1 MKKRLPKKILAA
13 FLAAMMV
20 VTSVPF
26 SAITAFAA
34 NGYVDVA
41 TDAKV
46 QAVETA
52 MKNFQSVL
60 AQDKSYSNVGPAYAA
75 YVACQ
80 QGLDAYIYGGES
92 NALDGLADNLNA
104 KVKGMTEFTGIKANT
119 DKYRTQKIFEYDS
132 EYSSE
137 QFANAYSNV
146 LWAETGVSLSDNDG
160 KTASSDGTVS
170 TTLYYPSV
178 TLMYDDETTPV
189 TSVMAN
195 AAAEKKKDRYVGAI
209 AFKENSNSKGL
220 TINSNWRGG
229 TGNNQYLNFNWGWL
243 SNSNNYNLA
252 YNTTDPGNIYQVGK
266 GSGYVWDQFAKTEF
280 FANQI
285 KFTGGADLE
294 NKYKA
299 TFKPSFTAYFGS
311 SNEFS
316 KICSDIALDIEGSTE
331 ITVVNYKIVKDAIK
345 AAGNKMKSKDLSTY
359 SMGGL
364 YPYFAAM
371 DNATSFD
378 PNTYFTSEDNKKNDT
393 SGYAKDAGAQVKAVN
408 TASIDGT
415 NDKKAN
421 YQTLRDAMGDKT
433 RSTYAEGNANNEHYT
448 TDSWKT
454 FEEAYKASQAFMA
467 EVNDDTFTNADSVY
481 KKNYEAGVYADALN
495 AAFKGL
501 KTSVEKADTSAL
513 VALIQKFESYNSSV
527 FTEETYNAAST
538 AVNKIKTE
546 VWGSVEN
553 YGVPAYAPN
562 DNDEGRA
569 KVATAIEEY
578 NAAFAALRISPDAV
592 VITGSGPY
600 SLNQAIDLEKNI
612 KDPRDYS
619 NYGTFATALNDAK
632 LAKENLATTP
642 MTDYDAQYDAYV
654 AAIDTLVKAYNA
666 LKYSF
671 TKTPDGTV
679 FGNGGTNPI
688 DKMSLID
695 QGGQYIEGSFT
706 NQGYIIRTKHT
717 PLQVKFGD
725 FNITFGV
732 LTKQSDAAQLLKNNA
747 LDSIT
752 INATQPK
759 IADNT
764 SSGSEV
770 HLTSREAKST
780 PYALSDEQKANY
792 AGCLSYTKSE
802 DGKEYTYSVSNLR
815 YTGRNHIND
824 SPHVITLNDGTEVTD
839 YSQAITT
846 NLDTVLGTTD
856 GGSNNPIPG
865 AVFARS
871 SDGKNGGEAYI
882 TGDFNFTAPATEQ
895 QTLSATSYPT
905 TTKYTLGTKFGAV
918 TAWNCRNWNNFCGY
932 NWFTSEMNNQLLNPQ
947 IQIVDISSLVELVDL
962 CNTYLP
968 NSNMYTDESWA
979 AFTKAL
985 ELAQASVD
993 LTQYNASNKLNQ
1005 LMKQLESK
1013 YSALWKAKEGL
1024 EVKTLNL
1031 TFNYKDS
1038 TGSDATLV
1046 LPVKYGEKLS
1056 KDQINKFNE
1065 NVVKSYV
1072 DSKNYTYN
1080 IVGFEPTFDINAAV
1094 TADLT
1099 YTAKYDEG
1107 TPNAAN
1113 WTEFNSAKDA
1123 LIAKLKS
1130 DSKFTVTALE
1140 SVKTAIAGLSYFN
1153 LTSAEQAEI
1162 RANHQDLIDSQ
1173 KDKMLQLAE
1182 SLTAIEINDD
1192 VAKAVNEAQAA
1203 ANKNDYDMYDKLGDN
1218 FQVTKDVTFDVINA
1232 DLTGGTQL
1240 TVKGYLYSTQ
1250 TELDNVIKAALEGL
1264 SLKTY
1269 DIYVNDVKI
1278 GTVPYGT
1285 PLSVTPS
1292 KIISTT
1298 ATTVPGDGAN
1308 YSWTYSFTAPS
1319 RDPNFGTTAQDNE
1332 KYLTAE
1338 KYMITAPSF
1347 GFIVKGETHLTATKV
1362 NGDKTGYTVT
1372 FRSGVNGKIINVIN
1386 TDASGNFKMPTAP
1399 SVPYYTFESYSIDV
1413 APGASATV
1421 TKDTVITVNYKA
1433 VETDNITID
1442 VYYCADDFY
1451 NGENFDTYTQSYNTL
1466 ISLSNKDAYVWTKA
1480 IYDEDKGITTFTV
1493 LYFGTSYSFYA
1504 AESMKDPD
1512 NVAYVGLVA
1521 LSKDDFESLVTGQTS
1536 SESDLETGKH
1546 YPVASDD
1553 DTINLVL
1560 NGDGS
1565 ILLADVNENTGKVSL
1580 GDLVPDVLSLDAPV
1594 FAGDNSK
1601 FSLIGTFVK
1610 PTDYKMVETG
1620 FLVTQ
1625 DTTATQGDLTVENVG
1640 NKGVARLK
1648 ASKYTVG
1655 NQFVI
1660 NIKNSASTKEFK
1672 YVSYLKYEDKN
1683 GNIVTT
1689 YGKVLSA
1696 TTSGHELK

>member
-60 AQDKSYSNVGPAYAA
+60 AQDKSYSNVGPAYKA

-92 NALDGLADNLNA
+92 DALDGLADNLNT

-119 DKYRTQKIFEYDS
+119 GKYRQVKVYADDDTGFDEATYLKDGYQ
-132 EYSSE
+132 
-137 QFANAYSNV
+137 NV
-146 LWAETGVSLSDNDG
+146 LWLETGINTNNNDG
-160 KTASSDGTVS
+160 KQSKEDYSSLTLFYPQATLLYDG
-170 TTLYYPSV
+170 
-178 TLMYDDETTPV
+178 ETTPA
-189 TSVMAN
+189 TSVMAI
-195 AAAEKKKDRYVGAI
+195 ASGEGSWTWGASDRYISAI
-209 AFKENSNSKGL
+209 TLENATDGINVSK
-220 TINSNWRGG
+220 NWRGG
-229 TGNNQYLNFNWGWL
+229 SSNMDFNWSWYWNGNKYDL
-243 SNSNNYNLA
+243 SN
-252 YNTTDPGNIYQVGK
+252 NTTTAGNVYQIRKGGTVAVYKNYQQRFSNFMEYTGDPGN
-266 GSGYVWDQFAKTEF
+266 
-280 FANQI
+280 
-285 KFTGGADLE
+285 
-294 NKYKA
+294 KYLA
-299 TFKPSFTAYFGS
+299 TFVPTFKGHIGS
-311 SNEFS
+311 KNEFATNINDPAS
-316 KICSDIALDIEGSTE
+316 PTVPGSTT

-371 DNATSFD
+371 DDATSFD
-378 PNTYFTSEDNKKNDT
+378 PNTYFTSEDNSKNDT
-393 SGYAKDAGAQVKAVN
+393 SGYVKAASGKVQAIN
-408 TASIDGT
+408 AASIDGT

-433 RSTYAEGNANNEHYT
+433 RSTYAEGNTNNEHYT
-448 TDSWKT
+448 ADSWKT
-454 FEEAYKASQAFMA
+454 FKDAYLASQAFMA
-467 EVNDDTFTNADSVY
+467 KVNDDTFTNADSVY
-481 KKNYEAGVYADALN
+481 KSNDEAKVYADALN

-501 KTSVEKADTSAL
+501 KTSVTKADTSAL
-513 VALIQKFESYNSSV
+513 VALIQQFESYNSNV
-527 FTEETYNAAST
+527 FTEATYNAALT
-538 AVNKIKTE
+538 AVNKIKTD

-562 DNDEGRA
+562 DDEAGRA

-578 NAAFAALRISPDAV
+578 NAAFAALRINPDAV
-592 VITGSGPY
+592 VLTESGSY
-600 SLNQAIDLEKNI
+600 SLNQAIDLKKNI
-612 KDPRDYS
+612 KDPTDYS
-619 NYGTFATALNDAK
+619 NYATFATALNDAK
-632 LAKENLATTP
+632 LAKDNLATTP

-666 LKYSF
+666 LQYSF
-671 TKTPDGTV
+671 TRIPDGTV
-679 FGNGGTNPI
+679 FGNGKTNAI
-688 DKMSLID
+688 ERMSIID
-695 QGGQYIEGSFT
+695 QGGQYVEGSFT
-706 NQGYIIRTKHT
+706 NQGYIFRTKHT

-725 FNITFGV
+725 FNVTFGV
-732 LTKQSDAAQLLKNNA
+732 ITKQSDAFQLLKNNA

-759 IADNT
+759 IAEN
-764 SSGSEV
+764 GSKT
-770 HLTSREAKST
+770 HLTSNSNST
-780 PYALSDEQKANY
+780 PNALSEEQKANY
-792 AGCLSYTKSE
+792 AGCLSYTNKS

-815 YTGRNHIND
+815 YTGKNNYND

-871 SDGKNGGEAYI
+871 NNGTNGGESYI

-895 QTLSATSYPT
+895 QTLTATSYPT

-918 TAWNCRNWNNFCGY
+918 AAWNCRNFNNFCGY
-932 NWFTSEMNNQLLNPQ
+932 NWYTTEMNNQVLNPAV
-947 IQIVDISSLVELVDL
+947 QIVDISSLVELVDL

-985 ELAQASVD
+985 ERAQANID
-993 LTQYNASNKLNQ
+993 YTNINTTNLLNQ
-1005 LMKQLESK
+1005 LMTQLKSK
-1013 YSALWKAKEGL
+1013 YTGLWKAKEGL
-1024 EVKTLNL
+1024 KVKTLNL

-1056 KDQINKFNE
+1056 ADQINDINTKI
-1065 NVVKSYV
+1065 VSYV

-1080 IVGFEPTFDINAAV
+1080 VVGFEPTFKPDATV
-1094 TADLT
+1094 TADVT

-1107 TPNAAN
+1107 TPNAAI

-1123 LIAKLKS
+1123 LIAKLQS
-1130 DSKFTVTALE
+1130 GSKFTATALE
-1140 SVKTAIAGLSYFN
+1140 SVKSAIADLTYFN
-1153 LTSAEQAEI
+1153 LTSVEQAEI
-1162 RANHQDLIDSQ
+1162 RADHQDLIDSQ

-1182 SLTAIEINDD
+1182 SLTPIEINDD

-1218 FQVTKDVTFDVINA
+1218 FKVTKDVTFDVINA

-1250 TELDNVIKAALEGL
+1250 TELDAAIRAALDGL

-1292 KIISTT
+1292 EIISKTD
-1298 ATTVPGDGAN
+1298 TTVKGDGAN
-1308 YSWTYSFTAPS
+1308 YSWTYRFTAPS
-1319 RDPNFGTTAQDNE
+1319 RDPNFGTAAQNNE

-1347 GFIVKGETHLTATKV
+1347 GFIVKGETHLTATQVSNKT
-1362 NGDKTGYTVT
+1362 DKIYTVT
-1372 FRSGVNGKIINVIN
+1372 FKSSVNGKIINVIN
-1386 TDASGNFKMPTAP
+1386 TEEGGKFEMPTAP
-1399 SVPYYTFESYSIDV
+1399 SVPYYTFESYSNGV
-1413 APGASATV
+1413 AAGASATV
-1421 TKDTVITVNYKA
+1421 TKDTVITVNYTA
-1433 VETDNITID
+1433 DTNNLYTFY
-1442 VYYCADDFY
+1442 VYNTPDDFY
-1451 NGENFDTYTQSYNTL
+1451 NSVVSETWDDDDSAGATTNHNSVAYNQLVTVNIPGAYAIAKGVIDDETGDYCYYILAYGDT
-1466 ISLSNKDAYVWTKA
+1466 
-1480 IYDEDKGITTFTV
+1480 
-1493 LYFGTSYSFYA
+1493 YSFYA
-1504 AESMKDPD
+1504 HESIGDSNYTSGIVGITEEQYKNYQVPD
-1512 NVAYVGLVA
+1512 NEYMMYVYGTDGVRIVAEQDTL
-1521 LSKDDFESLVTGQTS
+1521 TGEYITK
-1536 SESDLETGKH
+1536 DLEFEVYNRET
-1546 YPVASDD
+1546 
-1553 DTINLVL
+1553 
-1560 NGDGS
+1560 
-1565 ILLADVNENTGKVSL
+1565 
-1580 GDLVPDVLSLDAPV
+1580 PV
-1594 FAGDNSK
+1594 FTDDNSK
-1601 FSLIGTFVK
+1601 FSLIGTFIC
-1610 PTDYKMVETG
+1610 PTGYKMVETG
-1620 FLVTQ
+1620 FLMTKG
-1625 DTTATQGDLTVENVG
+1625 TSSLTIENASDSS
-1640 NKGVARLK
+1640 KGVSRFK

-1660 NIKNSASTKEFK
+1660 NIKTPPTEQNFK
-1672 YVSYLKYEDKN
+1672 YVAYAKYKDKN
-1683 GNIVTT
+1683 GNIVTK
-1689 YGKVLSA
+1689 YGKTISA
-1696 TTSGHELK
+1696 TTANS

>member
-41 TDAKV
+41 TDEKV

-60 AQDKSYSNVGPAYAA
+60 AEDKSYSNVGPAYKA

-92 NALDGLADNLNA
+92 NALDGLADNLNT
-104 KVKGMTEFTGIKANT
+104 KVAGMTEFTGIKANT
-119 DKYRTQKIFEYDS
+119 GKYRQVKVYADDDTGFDEATYLKDGYQ
-132 EYSSE
+132 
-137 QFANAYSNV
+137 NV
-146 LWAETGVSLSDNDG
+146 LWLETGINTDNNDG
-160 KTASSDGTVS
+160 KQSKEDYSSL
-170 TTLYYPSV
+170 TLYYPQA
-178 TLMYDDETTPV
+178 TLLYDGETTPA
-189 TSVMAN
+189 TSVMAI
-195 AAAEKKKDRYVGAI
+195 ASGEGSWTWGASDRYISAI
-209 AFKENSNSKGL
+209 TLENATDG
-220 TINSNWRGG
+220 INVSRNWRGG
-229 TGNNQYLNFNWGWL
+229 SSNMDFNWSWYWNGNKYDL
-243 SNSNNYNLA
+243 SN
-252 YNTTDPGNIYQVGK
+252 NTTTAGNVYQIRKGGTVAVYKNYQQRFSNFMEYTGDPGN
-266 GSGYVWDQFAKTEF
+266 
-280 FANQI
+280 
-285 KFTGGADLE
+285 
-294 NKYKA
+294 KYLA
-299 TFKPSFTAYFGS
+299 TFVPTFKGHIGS
-311 SNEFS
+311 KNEFATNINDPAS
-316 KICSDIALDIEGSTE
+316 PTVPGSTT

-371 DNATSFD
+371 DDATSFD
-378 PNTYFTSEDNKKNDT
+378 PNTYFTSEDNSKNDT
-393 SGYAKDAGAQVKAVN
+393 SGYVKAASGKVQAIN
-408 TASIDGT
+408 NASIDGT

-448 TDSWKT
+448 DDSWKK
-454 FEEAYKASQAFMA
+454 FEDAYKASQAFMA
-467 EVNDDTFTNADSVY
+467 KVNDDTFTNADSVY
-481 KKNYEAGVYADALN
+481 KSNDEAKVYADALN

-501 KTSVEKADTSAL
+501 KTSVTKADTSAL
-513 VALIQKFESYNSSV
+513 VALIQQFESYNSNV
-527 FTEETYNAAST
+527 FTEATYNAALT
-538 AVNKIKTE
+538 AVNKIKTD

-562 DNDEGRA
+562 DDEAGRA

-578 NAAFAALRISPDAV
+578 NAAFAALRINPDAV
-592 VITGSGPY
+592 VLTESGSY

-612 KDPRDYS
+612 KDPTDYS
-619 NYGTFATALNDAK
+619 NYATFATALNDAK
-632 LAKENLATTP
+632 LAKDNLATTP

-666 LKYSF
+666 LQYSF
-671 TKTPDGTV
+671 TRIPDGTV
-679 FGNGGTNPI
+679 FGNGKTNAI
-688 DKMSLID
+688 ERMSIID
-695 QGGQYIEGSFT
+695 QGGQYVEGSFT
-706 NQGYIIRTKHT
+706 NQGYIFRTKHT

-725 FNITFGV
+725 FNVTFGV
-732 LTKQSDAAQLLKNNA
+732 ITKQSDAFQLLKNNA

-759 IADNT
+759 IAEN
-764 SSGSEV
+764 GSKT
-770 HLTSREAKST
+770 HLTSNSNST
-780 PYALSDEQKANY
+780 PNALSEEQKANY
-792 AGCLSYTKSE
+792 AGCLSYTNKS

-815 YTGRNHIND
+815 YTGKNNYND

-839 YSQAITT
+839 YSQAIAT

-871 SDGKNGGEAYI
+871 NNGTNGGESYI

-895 QTLSATSYPT
+895 QTLTATSYPT

-918 TAWNCRNWNNFCGY
+918 AAWNCRNFNNFCGY
-932 NWFTSEMNNQLLNPQ
+932 NWYTTEMNNQVLNPAV
-947 IQIVDISSLVELVDL
+947 QIVDISSLVELVES

-985 ELAQASVD
+985 ERAQANID
-993 LTQYNASNKLNQ
+993 YTNINTTNLLNQ
-1005 LMKQLESK
+1005 LMTQLKSK
-1013 YSALWKAKEGL
+1013 YTGLWKAKEGL
-1024 EVKTLNL
+1024 VVKSLNL

-1038 TGSDATLV
+1038 TSSDATLV

-1056 KDQINKFNE
+1056 AAQINDINTKI
-1065 NVVKSYV
+1065 VSYV

-1080 IVGFEPTFDINAAV
+1080 VVGFEPTFNPDATV
-1094 TADLT
+1094 TADVT

-1107 TPNAAN
+1107 TPNAAI

-1123 LIAKLKS
+1123 LIAKLQS
-1130 DSKFTVTALE
+1130 GSKFTATALE
-1140 SVKTAIAGLSYFN
+1140 SVKSAIADLTYFN
-1153 LTSAEQAEI
+1153 LTSVEQAEI
-1162 RANHQDLIDSQ
+1162 RADHQDLIDSQ

-1182 SLTAIEINDD
+1182 SLTPIEINDD

-1218 FQVTKDVTFDVINA
+1218 FKVTKDVTFDVINA

-1250 TELDNVIKAALEGL
+1250 TELDAAIRAALEGL

-1269 DIYVNDVKI
+1269 DIYVNNVKI

-1298 ATTVPGDGAN
+1298 DTTVKGDGAN

-1319 RDPNFGTTAQDNE
+1319 RDPNFGTTAQDNS

-1347 GFIVKGETHLTATKV
+1347 GFIVKGETHLTATQVSNKA
-1362 NGDKTGYTVT
+1362 DKIYTVT
-1372 FRSGVNGKIINVIN
+1372 FKSSVNGKIINVIN

-1399 SVPYYTFESYSIDV
+1399 SVPYYTFESYSNGK
-1413 APGASATV
+1413 AAGTSETV
-1421 TKDTVITVNYKA
+1421 TKDTVITVNYTA
-1433 VETDNITID
+1433 DTNNLYTFY
-1442 VYYCADDFY
+1442 VYNTPDDFY
-1451 NGENFDTYTQSYNTL
+1451 NSVVSETWDDDDSAGATTNHNSVAYNQLVTVN
-1466 ISLSNKDAYVWTKA
+1466 IPGAYA
-1480 IYDEDKGITTFTV
+1480 IAKGVIDDVTGDYCYYI
-1493 LYFGTSYSFYA
+1493 LAYGDSYSFYA
-1504 AESMKDPD
+1504 HESIGDSNYTSGIVGITEEQYKNYQVPD
-1512 NVAYVGLVA
+1512 NEYMMYVYGTDGVRIVAEQDTL
-1521 LSKDDFESLVTGQTS
+1521 TGEYITK
-1536 SESDLETGKH
+1536 DLEFEVYNRET
-1546 YPVASDD
+1546 
-1553 DTINLVL
+1553 
-1560 NGDGS
+1560 
-1565 ILLADVNENTGKVSL
+1565 
-1580 GDLVPDVLSLDAPV
+1580 PV
-1594 FAGDNSK
+1594 FTDDNSK
-1601 FSLIGTFVK
+1601 FSLIGTFIC
-1610 PTDYKMVETG
+1610 PTGYKMVETG
-1620 FLVTQ
+1620 FLMTKG
-1625 DTTATQGDLTVENVG
+1625 TSSLTIENASDSS
-1640 NKGVARLK
+1640 KGVSRFK

-1660 NIKNSASTKEFK
+1660 NIKTPSTEQNFK
-1672 YVSYLKYEDKN
+1672 YVAYAKYRDKS
-1683 GNIVTT
+1683 GNIVTK
-1689 YGKVLSA
+1689 YGKTISA
-1696 TTSGHELK
+1696 TTANS

>member
-60 AQDKSYSNVGPAYAA
+60 AEDKSYSNVGPAYAA

-92 NALDGLADNLNA
+92 NALDGLADNLNN

-119 DKYRTQKIFEYDS
+119 GKYRQVKVYADDDTGFDEATYLKDGYQ
-132 EYSSE
+132 
-137 QFANAYSNV
+137 NV
-146 LWAETGVSLSDNDG
+146 LWLETGINTDNNDG
-160 KTASSDGTVS
+160 KQSKDTYSAL
-170 TTLYYPSV
+170 TLYYPQA
-178 TLMYDDETTPV
+178 TLLYDGETTPA
-189 TSVMAN
+189 TSVMAV
-195 AAAEKKKDRYVGAI
+195 ATGESGWKTGTDRYISAI
-209 AFKENSNSKGL
+209 TLENEAKDGIKVSR
-220 TINSNWRGG
+220 NWRGG
-229 TGNNQYLNFNWGWL
+229 SSNLDFNWSWYWNGNKYDL
-243 SNSNNYNLA
+243 SN
-252 YNTTDPGNIYQVGK
+252 NTTTAGNVYQVRKGGTVAFYKNYQQYFSNFMEYTGDPGN
-266 GSGYVWDQFAKTEF
+266 
-280 FANQI
+280 
-285 KFTGGADLE
+285 
-294 NKYKA
+294 KYLDSFVP
-299 TFKPSFTAYFGS
+299 TFKGHIGS
-311 SNEFS
+311 KNDFATNINDPASPTVPGTTTIN
-316 KICSDIALDIEGSTE
+316 
-331 ITVVNYKIVKDAIK
+331 VVNYKIVKDAIK
-345 AAGNKMKSKDLSTY
+345 SAGNKMKSKDLSTY

-371 DNATSFD
+371 DDATSFD
-378 PNTYFTSEDNKKNDT
+378 PNTFFTSSNNT
-393 SGYAKDAGAQVKAVN
+393 SEYVKAASGKVQAIN
-408 TASIDGT
+408 NASIDGT

-433 RSTYAEGNANNEHYT
+433 RSTYAEGNTNNEHYT
-448 TDSWKT
+448 ADSWKT
-454 FEEAYKASQAFMA
+454 FKEAYEASQAFMA
-467 EVNDDTFTNADSVY
+467 KVNDDTFTNADSVY
-481 KKNYEAGVYADALN
+481 KSNDEAKVYADALN

-501 KTSVEKADTSAL
+501 KTSVTKADTSAL
-513 VALIQKFESYNSSV
+513 VALIQQFESYNSNV
-527 FTEETYNAAST
+527 FTEATYNAALT
-538 AVNKIKTE
+538 AVNKIKTD

-562 DNDEGRA
+562 DDEAGRA
-569 KVATAIEEY
+569 KVATAVEEY
-578 NAAFAALRISPDAV
+578 NAAFAALRINPDAV
-592 VITGSGPY
+592 VLTESGSY

-612 KDPRDYS
+612 KDPTDYS
-619 NYGTFATALNDAK
+619 NYATFATALNDAK
-632 LAKENLATTP
+632 LAKDNLATTP

-666 LKYSF
+666 LQYSF
-671 TKTPDGTV
+671 TRIPDGTV
-679 FGNGGTNPI
+679 FGNGKTNPI

-695 QGGQYIEGSFT
+695 NGGQYIEGSFT
-706 NQGYIIRTKHT
+706 NQGYIFRTKHT

-725 FNITFGV
+725 FNVTLGV
-732 LTKQSDAAQLLKNNA
+732 IYKQSDAFQLLKNNA

-764 SSGSEV
+764 SSGGEV
-770 HLTSREAKST
+770 HLTSNSNST
-780 PYALSDEQKANY
+780 PNALSDEMKTKY
-792 AGCLSYTKSE
+792 AGCLSYTQQST

-815 YTGRNHIND
+815 YTGRNNIND
-824 SPHVITLNDGTEVTD
+824 SPHVITLNDGTEVKE
-839 YSQAITT
+839 YSQAIAT

-856 GGSNNPIPG
+856 GGSNNPVPG

-871 SDGKNGGEAYI
+871 NDGKNGGEAYI

-895 QTLSATSYPT
+895 QDLSATTYPT

-918 TAWNCRNWNNFCGY
+918 TAWNCRNFNNFCGY
-932 NWFTSEMNNQLLNPQ
+932 NWFTSEMNNQVLNPAV
-947 IQIVDISSLVELVDL
+947 QIVDITPLVELVDL

-985 ELAQASVD
+985 ERAQANID
-993 LTQYNASNKLNQ
+993 YTNINTTNLLNQ
-1005 LMKQLESK
+1005 LMTQLKSK
-1013 YSALWKAKEGL
+1013 YTGLWKAKEGL

-1056 KDQINKFNE
+1056 AAQINDINTKI
-1065 NVVKSYV
+1065 VSYV

-1080 IVGFEPTFDINAAV
+1080 VVGFEPTFKPDATV
-1094 TADLT
+1094 TADVT

-1107 TPNAAN
+1107 TPNAAI

-1123 LIAKLKS
+1123 LIAKLQS
-1130 DSKFTVTALE
+1130 GSKFTATALE
-1140 SVKTAIAGLSYFN
+1140 SVKTAIGGLEYFN
-1153 LTSAEQAEI
+1153 LTSAQQAEI
-1162 RANHQDLIDSQ
+1162 RADHQDLIDSQ

-1218 FQVTKDVTFDVINA
+1218 FKVTKDVTFDVINA

-1250 TELDNVIKAALEGL
+1250 TELDNAIKAALEGL
-1264 SLKTY
+1264 TLKTY
-1269 DIYVNDVKI
+1269 DIWVNNVKI

-1292 KIISTT
+1292 EIISKTD
-1298 ATTVPGDGAN
+1298 TTVKGDGAN

-1319 RDPNFGTTAQDNE
+1319 RDPNFGTDDQNNE

-1347 GFIVKGETHLTATKV
+1347 GFIVKGETHLTATQVSNKA
-1362 NGDKTGYTVT
+1362 DKIYTVT
-1372 FRSGVNGKIINVIN
+1372 FKSSVNGKIINVIN
-1386 TDASGNFKMPTAP
+1386 TEEGGKFKMPTAP
-1399 SVPYYTFESYSIDV
+1399 SVPYYTFESYSNGV
-1413 APGASATV
+1413 AAGASATV
-1421 TKDTVITVNYKA
+1421 TKDTVITVNYTA
-1433 VETDNITID
+1433 DTNNLYTFY
-1442 VYYCADDFY
+1442 VYNTPDDFY
-1451 NGENFDTYTQSYNTL
+1451 NSVVSETWDDDDSAGATTNHNSVAYNQLVTVNIPGAYAIAKGVIDDVTGDYCYYILAYGDT
-1466 ISLSNKDAYVWTKA
+1466 
-1480 IYDEDKGITTFTV
+1480 
-1493 LYFGTSYSFYA
+1493 YSFYA
-1504 AESMKDPD
+1504 HESIGDSNYTSGIVGITEEQYKNYQVPD
-1512 NVAYVGLVA
+1512 NEYMMYVYGTDGVRIVAEQDTL
-1521 LSKDDFESLVTGQTS
+1521 TGEYITK
-1536 SESDLETGKH
+1536 DLEFEVYNRET
-1546 YPVASDD
+1546 
-1553 DTINLVL
+1553 
-1560 NGDGS
+1560 
-1565 ILLADVNENTGKVSL
+1565 
-1580 GDLVPDVLSLDAPV
+1580 PV
-1594 FAGDNSK
+1594 FTDDNSK
-1601 FSLIGTFVK
+1601 FSLIGTFIC
-1610 PTDYKMVETG
+1610 PTGYKMVETG
-1620 FLVTQ
+1620 FLMTKG
-1625 DTTATQGDLTVENVG
+1625 TSSLTIENASDSS
-1640 NKGVARLK
+1640 KGVSRFK

-1660 NIKNSASTKEFK
+1660 NIKTPSTEQSFK
-1672 YVSYLKYEDKN
+1672 YVAYAKYRDKS
-1683 GNIVTT
+1683 GNIVTK
-1689 YGKVLSA
+1689 YGKTISA
-1696 TTSGHELK
+1696 TTANS

>member
-34 NGYVDVA
+34 NGYVDAA
-41 TDAKV
+41 TDEKV

-60 AQDKSYSNVGPAYAA
+60 AEDKSYSNVGPAYAA

-92 NALDGLADNLNA
+92 NALDGLADNLNT
-104 KVKGMTEFTGIKANT
+104 KVAGMTEFTGIKANT
-119 DKYRTQKIFEYDS
+119 GKYRQVKVYADDDTGFDEATYLKDGYQ
-132 EYSSE
+132 
-137 QFANAYSNV
+137 NV
-146 LWAETGVSLSDNDG
+146 LWLETGINTDNNDG
-160 KTASSDGTVS
+160 KQSKDTYSAL
-170 TTLYYPSV
+170 TLYYPQA
-178 TLMYDDETTPV
+178 TLLYDGETTPA
-189 TSVMAN
+189 TSVMAV
-195 AAAEKKKDRYVGAI
+195 ATGESGWKTGTDRYISAI
-209 AFKENSNSKGL
+209 TLENEAKDGIKVSR
-220 TINSNWRGG
+220 NWRGG
-229 TGNNQYLNFNWGWL
+229 SSNLDFNWSWYWNGNKYDL
-243 SNSNNYNLA
+243 SN
-252 YNTTDPGNIYQVGK
+252 NTTTAGNVYQVRKGGTVAFYKNYQQYFSNFMEYTGDPGN
-266 GSGYVWDQFAKTEF
+266 
-280 FANQI
+280 
-285 KFTGGADLE
+285 
-294 NKYKA
+294 KYLDSFVP
-299 TFKPSFTAYFGS
+299 TFKGHIGS
-311 SNEFS
+311 KNDFATNINDPASPTVPGTTTIN
-316 KICSDIALDIEGSTE
+316 
-331 ITVVNYKIVKDAIK
+331 VVNYKIVKDAIK
-345 AAGNKMKSKDLSTY
+345 SAGNKMKSKDLSTY

-371 DNATSFD
+371 DDATSFD
-378 PNTYFTSEDNKKNDT
+378 PNTFFTSSNNT
-393 SGYAKDAGAQVKAVN
+393 SGYVKAASGKVQAIN
-408 TASIDGT
+408 NASIDGT

-448 TDSWKT
+448 DDSWKT
-454 FEEAYKASQAFMA
+454 FEDAYKASQAFMA
-467 EVNDDTFTNADSVY
+467 KVNDDTFTNADSVY
-481 KKNYEAGVYADALN
+481 KSNDEAKVYADALN

-501 KTSVEKADTSAL
+501 KTSVAKADTSAL
-513 VALIQKFESYNSSV
+513 VALIQKFESYNSNV
-527 FTEETYNAAST
+527 FTEATYNAALT
-538 AVNKIKTE
+538 AVNKIKTD

-562 DNDEGRA
+562 DDEAGRA

-578 NAAFAALRISPDAV
+578 NAAFAALRINPDAV
-592 VITGSGPY
+592 VLTESGSY

-612 KDPRDYS
+612 KDPTDYS
-619 NYGTFATALNDAK
+619 NYATFATALNDAK
-632 LAKENLATTP
+632 LAKDNLATTP

-666 LKYSF
+666 LQYSF
-671 TKTPDGTV
+671 TRIPDGTV
-679 FGNGGTNPI
+679 FGNGKTNPI

-706 NQGYIIRTKHT
+706 NQGYIFRTKHT

-725 FNITFGV
+725 FNVTLGV
-732 LTKQSDAAQLLKNNA
+732 IYKQSDAFQLLKNNA

-764 SSGSEV
+764 SSGGEV
-770 HLTSREAKST
+770 HLTSNSNST
-780 PYALSDEQKANY
+780 PNALSDEMKTKY
-792 AGCLSYTKSE
+792 AGCLSYTQQST

-815 YTGRNHIND
+815 YTGRNNIND
-824 SPHVITLNDGTEVTD
+824 SPHVITLNDGTEVKE
-839 YSQAITT
+839 YSQAIAT

-856 GGSNNPIPG
+856 GGSNNPVPG

-871 SDGKNGGEAYI
+871 NDGKNGGEAYI

-918 TAWNCRNWNNFCGY
+918 TAWNCRNFNNFCGY
-932 NWFTSEMNNQLLNPQ
+932 NWFTSEMNNQVLNPAV
-947 IQIVDISSLVELVDL
+947 QIVDITPLVELVEL

-985 ELAQASVD
+985 ERAQANID
-993 LTQYNASNKLNQ
+993 YTNINTTNLLDQ
-1005 LMKQLESK
+1005 LMKQLKSK
-1013 YSALWKAKEGL
+1013 YDMLWKAKEGL

-1056 KDQINKFNE
+1056 DAQKQEFNDK
-1065 NVVKSYV
+1065 VKSSYV

-1080 IVGFEPTFDINAAV
+1080 LVGFEPAFDINAAV
-1094 TADLT
+1094 TADVT

-1107 TPNAAN
+1107 TPNAAI

-1123 LIAKLKS
+1123 LIAKLQS
-1130 DSKFTVTALE
+1130 GSKFTATALE
-1140 SVKTAIAGLSYFN
+1140 SVKSAIADLTYFN
-1153 LTSAEQAEI
+1153 LTSAQQAEI
-1162 RANHQDLIDSQ
+1162 RADHQDLIDSQ

-1218 FQVTKDVTFDVINA
+1218 FQVTKDVTFDVINK

-1250 TELDNVIKAALEGL
+1250 TELDNAIKAELEGL

-1269 DIYVNDVKI
+1269 DIWVNNVKI

-1292 KIISTT
+1292 EIISKTD
-1298 ATTVPGDGAN
+1298 TTVKGDGAN

-1319 RDPNFGTTAQDNE
+1319 RDPNFGTTAQDNS

-1347 GFIVKGETHLTATKV
+1347 GFIVKGETHLTATQV

-1372 FRSGVNGKIINVIN
+1372 FKSGVNGKIVNVIN

-1399 SVPYYTFESYSIDV
+1399 SVPYYTFESYSNGK
-1413 APGASATV
+1413 AAGTSETV
-1421 TKDTVITVNYKA
+1421 TKDTVITVNYTA
-1433 VETDNITID
+1433 DTNNLYTFY
-1442 VYYCADDFY
+1442 VYNTPDDFY
-1451 NGENFDTYTQSYNTL
+1451 NSVVSETWDDDDSAGATTNHNSVAYNQLVTVNIPGAYAIAKGVIDDETGDYCYYILAYGDT
-1466 ISLSNKDAYVWTKA
+1466 
-1480 IYDEDKGITTFTV
+1480 
-1493 LYFGTSYSFYA
+1493 YSFYA
-1504 AESMKDPD
+1504 HESIGDSNYTSGIVGITEEQYKNYQVPD
-1512 NVAYVGLVA
+1512 NEYMMYVYGTDGVRIVAEQDTL
-1521 LSKDDFESLVTGQTS
+1521 TGEYITK
-1536 SESDLETGKH
+1536 DLEFEVYNRET
-1546 YPVASDD
+1546 
-1553 DTINLVL
+1553 
-1560 NGDGS
+1560 
-1565 ILLADVNENTGKVSL
+1565 
-1580 GDLVPDVLSLDAPV
+1580 PV
-1594 FAGDNSK
+1594 FTDDNSK
-1601 FSLIGTFVK
+1601 FSLIGTFIC
-1610 PTDYKMVETG
+1610 PTGYKMVETG
-1620 FLVTQ
+1620 FLMTKG
-1625 DTTATQGDLTVENVG
+1625 TSSLTIENASDSS
-1640 NKGVARLK
+1640 KGVSRFK

-1660 NIKNSASTKEFK
+1660 NIKTPSTEQSFK
-1672 YVSYLKYEDKN
+1672 YVAYAKYRDKS
-1683 GNIVTT
+1683 GNIVTK
-1689 YGKVLSA
+1689 YGKTISA
-1696 TTSGHELK
+1696 TTANS

>member
-34 NGYVDVA
+34 NGYVDAA
-41 TDAKV
+41 TDEKV

-60 AQDKSYSNVGPAYAA
+60 AEDKSYSNVGPAYAA

-92 NALDGLADNLNA
+92 NALDGLADNLNT

-119 DKYRTQKIFEYDS
+119 GKYRQVKVYADDDTGFDEATYLKDGYQ
-132 EYSSE
+132 
-137 QFANAYSNV
+137 NV
-146 LWAETGVSLSDNDG
+146 LWLETGINTDNNDG
-160 KTASSDGTVS
+160 KQSKEDYSSL
-170 TTLYYPSV
+170 TLYYPQA
-178 TLMYDDETTPV
+178 TLLYDGETTPA
-189 TSVMAN
+189 TSVMAIASGEGSWTWGASDRYISAITLEN
-195 AAAEKKKDRYVGAI
+195 AADG
-209 AFKENSNSKGL
+209 
-220 TINSNWRGG
+220 INVSRNWRGG
-229 TGNNQYLNFNWGWL
+229 SSNMDFNWSWYWNGNKYDL
-243 SNSNNYNLA
+243 SN
-252 YNTTDPGNIYQVGK
+252 NTTTAGNVYQIRKGGTVAVYKNYQQRFSNFMEYTGDPGN
-266 GSGYVWDQFAKTEF
+266 
-280 FANQI
+280 
-285 KFTGGADLE
+285 
-294 NKYKA
+294 KYLA
-299 TFKPSFTAYFGS
+299 TFVPTFKGHIGS
-311 SNEFS
+311 KNEFATNINDPAS
-316 KICSDIALDIEGSTE
+316 PTVPGSTT

-371 DNATSFD
+371 DDATSFD
-378 PNTYFTSEDNKKNDT
+378 PNTYFTSEDNSKNDT
-393 SGYAKDAGAQVKAVN
+393 SGYVKAASGKVQAIN
-408 TASIDGT
+408 NASIDGT

-448 TDSWKT
+448 DDSWKK
-454 FEEAYKASQAFMA
+454 FEDAYKASQAFMA
-467 EVNDDTFTNADSVY
+467 KVNDDTFTNADSVY
-481 KKNYEAGVYADALN
+481 KSNDEAKVYADALN
-495 AAFKGL
+495 AAFNGL

-513 VALIQKFESYNSSV
+513 VTLIQQFESYNSNV
-527 FTEETYNAAST
+527 FTEATYNAALT
-538 AVNKIKTE
+538 AVNKIKTD

-562 DNDEGRA
+562 DDEAGRA

-578 NAAFAALRISPDAV
+578 NAAFAALRINPDAV
-592 VITGSGPY
+592 VLTESGSY

-612 KDPRDYS
+612 KDPTDYS
-619 NYGTFATALNDAK
+619 NYATFATALNDAK
-632 LAKENLATTP
+632 LAKDNLATTP

-666 LKYSF
+666 LQYSF
-671 TKTPDGTV
+671 TKIPDGTV
-679 FGNGGTNPI
+679 FGNGKTNAI
-688 DKMSLID
+688 ERMSILD
-695 QGGQYIEGSFT
+695 QGGQYVEGSFT
-706 NQGYIIRTKHT
+706 NQGYIFRTKHT

-725 FNITFGV
+725 FNVTFGV
-732 LTKQSDAAQLLKNNA
+732 ITKQSDAFQLLKNNA

-759 IADNT
+759 IAEN
-764 SSGSEV
+764 GSKT
-770 HLTSREAKST
+770 HLTSNSNST
-780 PYALSDEQKANY
+780 PNALSDEQKANY
-792 AGCLSYTKSE
+792 AGCLSYTQQST

-815 YTGRNHIND
+815 YTGKNNYND

-871 SDGKNGGEAYI
+871 NNGTNGGESYI
-882 TGDFNFTAPATEQ
+882 TGDFNFSAPATEQ
-895 QTLSATSYPT
+895 QTLTATSYPT

-918 TAWNCRNWNNFCGY
+918 AAWNCRNTLNYCGY
-932 NWFTSEMNNQLLNPQ
+932 NWYTTEMNNQVLNPAV
-947 IQIVDISSLVELVDL
+947 QIVDISPLVELVDL

-979 AFTKAL
+979 RFTKAL
-985 ELAQASVD
+985 ERAQANID
-993 LTQYNASNKLNQ
+993 YTNINTTNLLNQ
-1005 LMKQLESK
+1005 LMTQLKSK
-1013 YSALWKAKEGL
+1013 YTGLWDAKERL

-1056 KDQINKFNE
+1056 DAQKQEFNDK
-1065 NVVKSYV
+1065 VKSSYV

-1080 IVGFEPTFDINAAV
+1080 LVGFEPAFDINAAV
-1094 TADLT
+1094 TADVT

-1107 TPNAAN
+1107 TPNAAI

-1123 LIAKLKS
+1123 LIAKLQS
-1130 DSKFTVTALE
+1130 GSKFTATALE
-1140 SVKTAIAGLSYFN
+1140 SVKSAIADLTYFN
-1153 LTSAEQAEI
+1153 LTSAQQAEI
-1162 RANHQDLIDSQ
+1162 RADHQDLIDSQ

-1218 FQVTKDVTFDVINA
+1218 FKVTKDVTFDVINA

-1250 TELDNVIKAALEGL
+1250 TELDNAIKAALEGL

-1269 DIYVNDVKI
+1269 DIYVNNVKI

-1292 KIISTT
+1292 EIISKTD
-1298 ATTVPGDGAN
+1298 TTVKGDGAN

-1319 RDPNFGTTAQDNE
+1319 RDPNFGTTAQDNS

-1347 GFIVKGETHLTATKV
+1347 GFIVKGETHLTATQVSNKA
-1362 NGDKTGYTVT
+1362 DKIYTVT
-1372 FRSGVNGKIINVIN
+1372 FKSSVNGKIINVIN
-1386 TDASGNFKMPTAP
+1386 TEEGGKFKMPTAP
-1399 SVPYYTFESYSIDV
+1399 SVPYYTFESYSNGV
-1413 APGASATV
+1413 AAGASATV
-1421 TKDTVITVNYKA
+1421 TKDTVITVNYTA
-1433 VETDNITID
+1433 DTNNLYTFY
-1442 VYYCADDFY
+1442 VYNTPDDFY
-1451 NGENFDTYTQSYNTL
+1451 NSVVSETWDDDDSAGATTNHNSVAYNQLVTVNIPGAYAIAKGVIDDETGDYCYYILAYGDT
-1466 ISLSNKDAYVWTKA
+1466 
-1480 IYDEDKGITTFTV
+1480 
-1493 LYFGTSYSFYA
+1493 YSFYA
-1504 AESMKDPD
+1504 HESIGDSNYTSGIVGITEEQYKNYQVPD
-1512 NVAYVGLVA
+1512 NEYMMYVYGTDGVRIVAEQDTL
-1521 LSKDDFESLVTGQTS
+1521 TGEYITK
-1536 SESDLETGKH
+1536 DLEFEVYNRET
-1546 YPVASDD
+1546 
-1553 DTINLVL
+1553 
-1560 NGDGS
+1560 
-1565 ILLADVNENTGKVSL
+1565 
-1580 GDLVPDVLSLDAPV
+1580 PV
-1594 FAGDNSK
+1594 FTDDNSK
-1601 FSLIGTFVK
+1601 FSLIGTFIC
-1610 PTDYKMVETG
+1610 PTGYKMVETG
-1620 FLVTQ
+1620 FLMTKG
-1625 DTTATQGDLTVENVG
+1625 TSSLTIENASDSS
-1640 NKGVARLK
+1640 KGVSRFK

-1660 NIKNSASTKEFK
+1660 NIKTPPTEQSFK
-1672 YVSYLKYEDKN
+1672 YVAYAKYRDKS
-1683 GNIVTT
+1683 GNIVTK
-1689 YGKVLSA
+1689 YGKTISA
-1696 TTSGHELK
+1696 TTANS

>member
-41 TDAKV
+41 TDEKV

-60 AQDKSYSNVGPAYAA
+60 AEDKSYSNVGPAYAA

-80 QGLDAYIYGGES
+80 QGLDAYIYGGKS
-92 NALDGLADNLNA
+92 NALDGLADDLNT

-119 DKYRTQKIFEYDS
+119 DKYRTQKIYENDTV
-132 EYSSE
+132 YSSE
-137 QFANAYSNV
+137 EFANAYSNV

-160 KTASSDGTVS
+160 KAASSDGTVS

-220 TINSNWRGG
+220 TIDSNWKGG
-229 TGNNQYLNFNWGWL
+229 TGNNEYLNFNWGWL
-243 SNSNNYNLA
+243 TNNNNYNLA
-252 YNTTDPGNIYQVGK
+252 HNTTDPGNIYQVGK
-266 GSGYVWDQFAKTEF
+266 GSGAVWNQFAKTEF

-299 TFKPSFTAYFGS
+299 TFKPSFTSYFGS

-448 TDSWKT
+448 ADSWKK
-454 FEEAYKASQAFMA
+454 FEDAYLASQAFMA
-467 EVNDDTFTNADSVY
+467 KVNDDTFTNADSVY
-481 KKNYEAGVYADALN
+481 KENNEAGVHADALN

-501 KTSVEKADTSAL
+501 KTSVTKADTSAL
-513 VALIQKFESYNSSV
+513 VALIQQFESYNSNV
-527 FTEETYNAAST
+527 FTAETYKAASD
-538 AVNKIKTE
+538 AVKKIKTD

-562 DNDEGRA
+562 DDEAGRA
-569 KVATAIEEY
+569 KVTTAIEEY

-592 VITGSGPY
+592 VLIESGPY

-612 KDPRDYS
+612 KDPTDYS

-632 LAKENLATTP
+632 LAKDNLATTP

-679 FGNGGTNPI
+679 FGNGGTTPI
-688 DKMSLID
+688 NKMSLID

-732 LTKQSDAAQLLKNNA
+732 LTCQSDVQTLKNNA

-752 INATQPK
+752 INATEPK

-764 SSGSEV
+764 SKGAEV
-770 HLTSREAKST
+770 HITSKGWNST
-780 PYALSDEQKANY
+780 PDPLSDEMKTKY
-792 AGCLSYTKSE
+792 AGCLSYTKKSD
-802 DGKEYTYSVSNLR
+802 DGEYTYSVSNLR

-824 SPHVITLNDGTEVTD
+824 SPHVITLNDGTEVKE

-856 GGSNNPIPG
+856 GGSNNPVPG

-895 QTLSATSYPT
+895 QTLSATSYPSV
-905 TTKYTLGTKFGAV
+905 TKYTLGTQFGAV
-918 TAWNCRNWNNFCGY
+918 TAWNCRSAANYCGY
-932 NWFTSEMNNQLLNPQ
+932 NWFTTDMNNQLLNPAV
-947 IQIVDISSLVELVDL
+947 QIVDITPLVELVDS

-993 LTQYNASNKLNQ
+993 LTQYNDSKKLNQ
-1005 LMKQLESK
+1005 LMTSLKQK
-1013 YSALWKAKEGL
+1013 YTALWRAKEAL

-1038 TGSDATLV
+1038 TGSDAQLV

-1056 KDQINKFNE
+1056 DAQIIEFNN
-1065 NVVKSYV
+1065 NVNDSYV

-1080 IVGFEPTFDINAAV
+1080 LVGFEPTFDKNAAV
-1094 TADLT
+1094 TADAT

-1130 DSKFTVTALE
+1130 SSKFSVTALKG
-1140 SVKTAIAGLSYFN
+1140 VKSAIEGLEYFN
-1153 LTSAEQAEI
+1153 YTSAKQAEI
-1162 RANHQDLIDSQ
+1162 KADKQDLIDSQ
-1173 KDKMLQLAE
+1173 KDTMIQLAE

-1218 FQVTKDVTFDVINA
+1218 FQVTEDVTFNVTGA

-1240 TVKGYLYSTQ
+1240 TVKGYLYSSQ
-1250 TELDNVIKAALEGL
+1250 DDLDNAIRAALAGL

-1269 DIYVNDVKI
+1269 DIYVNGEKLT
-1278 GTVPYGT
+1278 TVPYGT
-1285 PLSVTPS
+1285 PLSVTPTEVL
-1292 KIISTT
+1292 STT
-1298 ATTVPGDGAN
+1298 DTTVPGNGAN

-1319 RDPNFGTTAQDNE
+1319 RDPNFGTAGHDNKE
-1332 KYLTAE
+1332 CLTAA

-1347 GFIVKGETHLTATKV
+1347 GFIVKGETHLTATQV

-1372 FRSGVNGKIINVIN
+1372 FKSGVNGKIINVIN
-1386 TDASGNFKMPTAP
+1386 TDASGKFKMPTAP
-1399 SVPYYTFESYSIDV
+1399 SVPYYTFESYSNGK
-1413 APGASATV
+1413 AAGTSETV
-1421 TKDTVITVNYKA
+1421 TKDTVITVNYTA
-1433 VETDNITID
+1433 DTNNLYTFYVYNTPDSFINAESPVEVWDTDN
-1442 VYYCADDFY
+1442 
-1451 NGENFDTYTQSYNTL
+1451 
-1466 ISLSNKDAYVWTKA
+1466 SLSIEKAHNSVAYNELVSVSLPGAYA
-1480 IYDEDKGITTFTV
+1480 IAKVVYDEEDTGSYLFNI
-1493 LYFGTSYSFYA
+1493 LAFGDSYSFYA
-1504 AESMKDPD
+1504 NETIGDD
-1512 NVAYVGLVA
+1512 QQYVGIVGLTEEEYKKLQEPENDYGQLLGTDGVRIEA
-1521 LSKDDFESLVTGQTS
+1521 EQDTLTGNYITK
-1536 SESDLETGKH
+1536 DLEFEVYNRET
-1546 YPVASDD
+1546 
-1553 DTINLVL
+1553 
-1560 NGDGS
+1560 
-1565 ILLADVNENTGKVSL
+1565 
-1580 GDLVPDVLSLDAPV
+1580 PV
-1594 FAGDNSK
+1594 FTDDNSK
-1601 FSLIGTFVK
+1601 FSLIGTFIC
-1610 PTDYKMVETG
+1610 PTGYKMVETG
-1620 FLVTQ
+1620 FLMTKG
-1625 DTTATQGDLTVENVG
+1625 TSSLTIENASDSS
-1640 NKGVARLK
+1640 KGVSRFK

-1660 NIKNSASTKEFK
+1660 NIKTPSTEQNFK
-1672 YVSYLKYEDKN
+1672 YVAYAKYKDKS
-1683 GNIVTT
+1683 GKIVTK
-1689 YGKVLSA
+1689 YGKTISA
-1696 TTSGHELK
+1696 TTANS

>member
-41 TDAKV
+41 TDEKV

-60 AQDKSYSNVGPAYAA
+60 AEDKSYSNVGPAYKA

-92 NALDGLADNLNA
+92 NALDGLADNLNT
-104 KVKGMTEFTGIKANT
+104 KVAGMTEFTGIKANT
-119 DKYRTQKIFEYDS
+119 GKYRQVKVYADDDTGFDEATYLKDGYQ
-132 EYSSE
+132 
-137 QFANAYSNV
+137 NV
-146 LWAETGVSLSDNDG
+146 LWLETGINTDNNDG
-160 KTASSDGTVS
+160 KQSKEDYSSL
-170 TTLYYPSV
+170 TLYYPQA
-178 TLMYDDETTPV
+178 TLLYDGETTPA
-189 TSVMAN
+189 TSVMAI
-195 AAAEKKKDRYVGAI
+195 ASGEGSWTWGASDRYISAI
-209 AFKENSNSKGL
+209 TLENATDG
-220 TINSNWRGG
+220 INVSRNWRGG
-229 TGNNQYLNFNWGWL
+229 SSNMDFNWSWYWNGNKYDL
-243 SNSNNYNLA
+243 SN
-252 YNTTDPGNIYQVGK
+252 NTTTAGNVYQIRKGGTVAVYKNYQQRFSNFMEYTGDPGN
-266 GSGYVWDQFAKTEF
+266 
-280 FANQI
+280 
-285 KFTGGADLE
+285 
-294 NKYKA
+294 KYLA
-299 TFKPSFTAYFGS
+299 TFVPTFKGHIGS
-311 SNEFS
+311 KNEFATNINDPAS
-316 KICSDIALDIEGSTE
+316 PTVPGSTT

-371 DNATSFD
+371 DDATSFD
-378 PNTYFTSEDNKKNDT
+378 PNTYFTSEDNSKNDT
-393 SGYAKDAGAQVKAVN
+393 SGYVKAASGKVQAIN
-408 TASIDGT
+408 NASIDGT

-448 TDSWKT
+448 DDSWKK
-454 FEEAYKASQAFMA
+454 FEDAYKASQAFMA
-467 EVNDDTFTNADSVY
+467 KVNDDTFTNADSVY
-481 KKNYEAGVYADALN
+481 KSNDEAKVYADALN

-501 KTSVEKADTSAL
+501 KTSVTKADTSAL
-513 VALIQKFESYNSSV
+513 VALIQQFESYNSNV
-527 FTEETYNAAST
+527 FTEATYNAALT
-538 AVNKIKTE
+538 AVNKIKTD

-562 DNDEGRA
+562 DDEAGRA

-578 NAAFAALRISPDAV
+578 NAAFAALRINPDAV
-592 VITGSGPY
+592 VLTESGSY

-612 KDPRDYS
+612 KDPTDYS
-619 NYGTFATALNDAK
+619 NYATFATALNDAK
-632 LAKENLATTP
+632 LAKDNLATTP

-666 LKYSF
+666 LQYSF
-671 TKTPDGTV
+671 TRIPDGTV
-679 FGNGGTNPI
+679 FGNGKTNAI
-688 DKMSLID
+688 ERMSIID
-695 QGGQYIEGSFT
+695 QGGQYVEGSFT
-706 NQGYIIRTKHT
+706 NQGYIFRTKHT

-725 FNITFGV
+725 FNVTFGV
-732 LTKQSDAAQLLKNNA
+732 ITKQSDAFQLLKNNA

-759 IADNT
+759 IAEN
-764 SSGSEV
+764 GSKT
-770 HLTSREAKST
+770 HLTSNSNST
-780 PYALSDEQKANY
+780 PNALSEEQKANY
-792 AGCLSYTKSE
+792 AGCLSYTNKS

-815 YTGRNHIND
+815 YTGKNNYND

-839 YSQAITT
+839 YSQAIAT

-871 SDGKNGGEAYI
+871 NNGTNGGESYI

-895 QTLSATSYPT
+895 QTLTATSYPT

-918 TAWNCRNWNNFCGY
+918 AAWNCRNFNNFCGY
-932 NWFTSEMNNQLLNPQ
+932 NWYTTEMNNQVLNPAV
-947 IQIVDISSLVELVDL
+947 QIVDISSLVELVES

-985 ELAQASVD
+985 ERAQANID
-993 LTQYNASNKLNQ
+993 YTNINTTNLLNQ
-1005 LMKQLESK
+1005 LMTQLKSK
-1013 YSALWKAKEGL
+1013 YTGLWKAKEGL
-1024 EVKTLNL
+1024 VVKSLNL

-1038 TGSDATLV
+1038 TSSDATLV

-1056 KDQINKFNE
+1056 AAQINDINTKI
-1065 NVVKSYV
+1065 VSYV

-1080 IVGFEPTFDINAAV
+1080 VVGFEPTFNPDATV
-1094 TADLT
+1094 TADVT

-1107 TPNAAN
+1107 TPNAAI

-1123 LIAKLKS
+1123 LIAKLQS
-1130 DSKFTVTALE
+1130 GSKFTATALE
-1140 SVKTAIAGLSYFN
+1140 SVKSAIADLTYFN
-1153 LTSAEQAEI
+1153 LTSVEQAEI
-1162 RANHQDLIDSQ
+1162 RADHQDLIDSQ

-1182 SLTAIEINDD
+1182 SLTPIEINDD

-1218 FQVTKDVTFDVINA
+1218 FKVTKDVTFDVINA

-1250 TELDNVIKAALEGL
+1250 TELDAAIRAALEGL

-1269 DIYVNDVKI
+1269 DIYVNNVKI

-1298 ATTVPGDGAN
+1298 DTTVKGDGAN
-1308 YSWTYSFTAPS
+1308 YSWTYRFTAPS
-1319 RDPNFGTTAQDNE
+1319 RDPNFGTTAQDNS

-1347 GFIVKGETHLTATKV
+1347 GFIVKGETHLTATQVSNKA
-1362 NGDKTGYTVT
+1362 DKIYTVT
-1372 FRSGVNGKIINVIN
+1372 FKSSVNGKIINVIN
-1386 TDASGNFKMPTAP
+1386 TEEGGNFEMPTAP
-1399 SVPYYTFESYSIDV
+1399 SVPYYTFESYSNGV
-1413 APGASATV
+1413 AAGASATV
-1421 TKDTVITVNYKA
+1421 TKDTVITVNYTA
-1433 VETDNITID
+1433 DTNNLYTFY
-1442 VYYCADDFY
+1442 VYNTPDDFY
-1451 NGENFDTYTQSYNTL
+1451 NSVVSETWDDDDSAGATTNHNSVAYNQLVTVNIPGAYAIAKGVIDDETGDYCYYILAYGDT
-1466 ISLSNKDAYVWTKA
+1466 
-1480 IYDEDKGITTFTV
+1480 
-1493 LYFGTSYSFYA
+1493 YSFYA
-1504 AESMKDPD
+1504 HESIGDSNYTSGIVGITEEQYKNYQVPD
-1512 NVAYVGLVA
+1512 NEYMMYVYGTDGVRIVAEQDTL
-1521 LSKDDFESLVTGQTS
+1521 TGEYITK
-1536 SESDLETGKH
+1536 DLEFEVYNRET
-1546 YPVASDD
+1546 
-1553 DTINLVL
+1553 
-1560 NGDGS
+1560 
-1565 ILLADVNENTGKVSL
+1565 
-1580 GDLVPDVLSLDAPV
+1580 PV
-1594 FAGDNSK
+1594 FTDDNSK
-1601 FSLIGTFVK
+1601 FSLIGTFIC
-1610 PTDYKMVETG
+1610 PTGYKMVETG
-1620 FLVTQ
+1620 FLMTKG
-1625 DTTATQGDLTVENVG
+1625 TSSLTIENASDSS
-1640 NKGVARLK
+1640 KGVSRFK

-1660 NIKNSASTKEFK
+1660 NIKTPSTEQSFK
-1672 YVSYLKYEDKN
+1672 YVAYAKYRDKS
-1683 GNIVTT
+1683 GNIVTK
-1689 YGKVLSA
+1689 YGKTISA
-1696 TTSGHELK
+1696 TTANS

>member
-92 NALDGLADNLNA
+92 NALDGLADKLNTA
-104 KVKGMTEFTGIKANT
+104 VSAMAEFTGVKANT
-119 DKYRTQKIFEYDS
+119 GKYRQVKVYADDDTGFDEATYLKDGYQ
-132 EYSSE
+132 
-137 QFANAYSNV
+137 NV
-146 LWAETGVSLSDNDG
+146 LWLETGINTNNNDG
-160 KTASSDGTVS
+160 KQSKEDYSSLTLFYPQATLLYDG
-170 TTLYYPSV
+170 
-178 TLMYDDETTPV
+178 ETTPA
-189 TSVMAN
+189 TSVMAI
-195 AAAEKKKDRYVGAI
+195 ASGEGSWTWGASDRYISAI
-209 AFKENSNSKGL
+209 TLENATDG
-220 TINSNWRGG
+220 INVSRNWRGG
-229 TGNNQYLNFNWGWL
+229 SSNMDFNWSWYWNGNKYNL
-243 SNSNNYNLA
+243 SN
-252 YNTTDPGNIYQVGK
+252 NTTTAGNVYQIRKGGTVAVYKNYQQRFSNFMEYTGDPGN
-266 GSGYVWDQFAKTEF
+266 
-280 FANQI
+280 
-285 KFTGGADLE
+285 
-294 NKYKA
+294 KYLA
-299 TFKPSFTAYFGS
+299 TFVPTFKGHIGS
-311 SNEFS
+311 VNEFATNINDPAS
-316 KICSDIALDIEGSTE
+316 PTVPGSTT

-371 DNATSFD
+371 DDATSFD
-378 PNTYFTSEDNKKNDT
+378 PNTYFTSEDNSKNDT
-393 SGYAKDAGAQVKAVN
+393 SGYVKDASGKVQAIN
-408 TASIDGT
+408 NASIDGT

-448 TDSWKT
+448 ADSWKT

-467 EVNDDTFTNADSVY
+467 KVNDDTFTNADSVY
-481 KKNYEAGVYADALN
+481 KANDDAKVYTDALN
-495 AAFKGL
+495 AAFNGL

-513 VALIQKFESYNSSV
+513 VTLIQQFESYNSNV
-527 FTEETYNAAST
+527 FTEATYNAALT
-538 AVNKIKTE
+538 AVNKIKTD

-562 DNDEGRA
+562 DDEAGRA

-578 NAAFAALRISPDAV
+578 NAAFAALRINPDAV
-592 VITGSGPY
+592 VLTESGSY

-612 KDPRDYS
+612 KDPTDYS
-619 NYGTFATALNDAK
+619 NYATFATALNDAK
-632 LAKENLATTP
+632 LAKDNLATTP

-666 LKYSF
+666 LQYSF
-671 TKTPDGTV
+671 TKIPDGTV
-679 FGNGGTNPI
+679 FGNGKTNEI
-688 DKMSLID
+688 KRMSLID
-695 QGGQYIEGSFT
+695 QGGQYVEGSFT
-706 NQGYIIRTKHT
+706 NQGYIFRTKHT

-725 FNITFGV
+725 FNVTFGV
-732 LTKQSDAAQLLKNNA
+732 LTKQSDAFQLLKNNA

-764 SSGSEV
+764 SKGGEV
-770 HLTSREAKST
+770 HLTSNSNST
-780 PYALSDEQKANY
+780 PNALSDEQKANY
-792 AGCLSYTKSE
+792 AGCLSVTKQSD
-802 DGKEYTYSVSNLR
+802 DGKDYTYSVSNLR
-815 YTGRNHIND
+815 YTGKNNYND

-839 YSQAITT
+839 YSQAIAT

-856 GGSNNPIPG
+856 GGSNNPVPG

-871 SDGKNGGEAYI
+871 NDGKNGGEAYI

-895 QTLSATSYPT
+895 QTLTATSYPSYT
-905 TTKYTLGTKFGAV
+905 TYTLGTKFGAV
-918 TAWNCRNWNNFCGY
+918 AAWNCRNLNNFCGY
-932 NWFTSEMNNQLLNPQ
+932 NWFTTEMNNQVLNPAV
-947 IQIVDISSLVELVDL
+947 QIVDISPLVELVDL

-985 ELAQASVD
+985 ERAQANID
-993 LTQYNASNKLNQ
+993 YTNINTTNLLNQ
-1005 LMKQLESK
+1005 LMTQLKSK
-1013 YSALWKAKEGL
+1013 YTQLWNAMEGL

-1038 TGSDATLV
+1038 TGSDAQLV

-1056 KDQINKFNE
+1056 DAQKQEFNDKV
-1065 NVVKSYV
+1065 NFSYV

-1080 IVGFEPTFDINAAV
+1080 LVGFEPAFDIHATV
-1094 TADLT
+1094 TADVT
-1099 YTAKYDEG
+1099 YTAKYDAG
-1107 TPNAAN
+1107 TPNAAI
-1113 WTEFNSAKDA
+1113 WTEFNSAKKA
-1123 LIAKLKS
+1123 LIAKLQS
-1130 DSKFTVTALE
+1130 GSKFTATALE

-1162 RANHQDLIDSQ
+1162 RANHQDSIDSQ

-1250 TELDNVIKAALEGL
+1250 TELDNAIKAALEGL

-1298 ATTVPGDGAN
+1298 DTTAKGDGAN

-1347 GFIVKGETHLTATKV
+1347 GFIVKGETHLTATQVSNKA
-1362 NGDKTGYTVT
+1362 DKIYTVT
-1372 FRSGVNGKIINVIN
+1372 FKSSVNGKIINVIN
-1386 TDASGNFKMPTAP
+1386 TEEGGKFEMPTAP
-1399 SVPYYTFESYSIDV
+1399 SVPYYTFESYSNGV
-1413 APGASATV
+1413 AAGASATV

-1433 VETDNITID
+1433 DTNNLYT
-1442 VYYCADDFY
+1442 FY
-1451 NGENFDTYTQSYNTL
+1451 VYNTFEDYGQMTVAESWDSENADGEIAHDSVKYNDL
-1466 ISLSNKDAYVWTKA
+1466 VNVTIPNAYA
-1480 IYDEDKGITTFTV
+1480 IVKLVLNNDTGYNEVTV
-1493 LYFGTSYSFYA
+1493 LAYGDTYSFYA
-1504 AESMKDPD
+1504 HESIGDNSYASGIVGISQEEYQNFQIPD
-1512 NVAYVGLVA
+1512 NENGTFLFDNDGNQIIAQTDLDGVSYIYNE
-1521 LSKDDFESLVTGQTS
+1521 SSFEVYNR
-1536 SESDLETGKH
+1536 ET
-1546 YPVASDD
+1546 
-1553 DTINLVL
+1553 
-1560 NGDGS
+1560 
-1565 ILLADVNENTGKVSL
+1565 
-1580 GDLVPDVLSLDAPV
+1580 PV
-1594 FAGDNSK
+1594 FTDDNSK
-1601 FSLIGTFVK
+1601 FSLIGTFIC
-1610 PTDYKMVETG
+1610 PTGYKMVETG
-1620 FLVTQ
+1620 FLMTKG
-1625 DTTATQGDLTVENVG
+1625 TSSLTIENASDSS
-1640 NKGVARLK
+1640 KGVSRFK

-1660 NIKNSASTKEFK
+1660 NIKTPPTEQSFK
-1672 YVSYLKYEDKN
+1672 YVAYAKYKDKS
-1683 GNIVTT
+1683 GNIVTK
-1689 YGKVLSA
+1689 YGKTISA
-1696 TTSGHELK
+1696 TTANS

>member
-41 TDAKV
+41 TDEKV

-60 AQDKSYSNVGPAYAA
+60 AEDKSYSNVGPAYKA

-92 NALDGLADNLNA
+92 NALDGLADDLNT

-119 DKYRTQKIFEYDS
+119 GKYRQVKVYADDDTGFDEATYLKDGYQ
-132 EYSSE
+132 
-137 QFANAYSNV
+137 NV
-146 LWAETGVSLSDNDG
+146 LWLETGINTDNNDG
-160 KTASSDGTVS
+160 KQSKDTYSAL
-170 TTLYYPSV
+170 TLYYPQA
-178 TLMYDDETTPV
+178 TLLYDGETTPA
-189 TSVMAN
+189 TSVMAV
-195 AAAEKKKDRYVGAI
+195 ATGESGWKTGTDRYISAI
-209 AFKENSNSKGL
+209 TLENEAKDGIKVSR
-220 TINSNWRGG
+220 NWRGG
-229 TGNNQYLNFNWGWL
+229 SSNLDFNWSWYWNGNKYDL
-243 SNSNNYNLA
+243 SN
-252 YNTTDPGNIYQVGK
+252 NTTTAGNVYQVRKGGTVAFYKNYQQYFSNFMEYTGDPGN
-266 GSGYVWDQFAKTEF
+266 
-280 FANQI
+280 
-285 KFTGGADLE
+285 
-294 NKYKA
+294 KYTA
-299 TFKPSFTAYFGS
+299 TFVPTFKGHIGS
-311 SNEFS
+311 KNDFATNINDPASPTVP
-316 KICSDIALDIEGSTE
+316 GTTT
-331 ITVVNYKIVKDAIK
+331 ITVVNYKIVKEAIK
-345 AAGNKMKSKDLSTY
+345 AAGDKMKSKDLSTY

-371 DNATSFD
+371 DDATSFD
-378 PNTYFTSEDNKKNDT
+378 PNTYFTSDNNT
-393 SGYAKDAGAQVKAVN
+393 SGYVKAASGKVQAIN
-408 TASIDGT
+408 DASIDGT

-448 TDSWKT
+448 DTSWKA
-454 FEEAYKASQAFMA
+454 FEDAYLASQSFMA
-467 EVNDDTFTNADSVY
+467 KVNDDTFTNADSVY
-481 KKNYEAGVYADALN
+481 KSNDEAKVYADALN

-501 KTSVEKADTSAL
+501 KTSVAKADTSAL
-513 VALIQKFESYNSSV
+513 VALIQKFESYNSNV
-527 FTEETYNAAST
+527 FTEATYNAALT
-538 AVNKIKTE
+538 AVNKIKTD

-562 DNDEGRA
+562 DDEAGRA
-569 KVATAIEEY
+569 KVATAVEEY
-578 NAAFAALRISPDAV
+578 NAAFAALRINPDAV
-592 VITGSGPY
+592 VLTESGSY

-612 KDPRDYS
+612 KDPTDYS
-619 NYGTFATALNDAK
+619 NYATFATALNDAK
-632 LAKENLATTP
+632 LAKDNLATTP

-666 LKYSF
+666 LQYSF
-671 TKTPDGTV
+671 TRIPDGTV
-679 FGNGGTNPI
+679 FGNGKTNAI
-688 DKMSLID
+688 ERMSILD
-695 QGGQYIEGSFT
+695 QGGQYVEGSFT
-706 NQGYIIRTKHT
+706 NQGYIFRTKHT

-725 FNITFGV
+725 FNVTFGV
-732 LTKQSDAAQLLKNNA
+732 ITSQSDAFQLLKNNA

-759 IADNT
+759 IAEN
-764 SSGSEV
+764 GSKT
-770 HLTSREAKST
+770 HLTSNSNST
-780 PYALSDEQKANY
+780 PNALSDEQKANY
-792 AGCLSYTKSE
+792 AGCLSYTDKS

-815 YTGRNHIND
+815 YTGRNNYNN

-839 YSQAITT
+839 YSQAIAT

-856 GGSNNPIPG
+856 GGSNNPVPG

-871 SDGKNGGEAYI
+871 NDGKNGGEAYI
-882 TGDFNFTAPATEQ
+882 TGDFNFSAPATEQ
-895 QTLSATSYPT
+895 QTLTATSYPT

-918 TAWNCRNWNNFCGY
+918 AAWNCRNFNNFCGY
-932 NWFTSEMNNQLLNPQ
+932 NWYTTEMNNQVLNPAV
-947 IQIVDISSLVELVDL
+947 QIVDISSLVELVDL

-985 ELAQASVD
+985 ERAQANID
-993 LTQYNASNKLNQ
+993 YTNINTTNLLNQ
-1005 LMKQLESK
+1005 LMTQLKSK
-1013 YSALWKAKEGL
+1013 YTGLWKAKEGL

-1056 KDQINKFNE
+1056 ADQINDINTKI
-1065 NVVKSYV
+1065 VSYV

-1080 IVGFEPTFDINAAV
+1080 VVGFEPTFNPDATV
-1094 TADLT
+1094 TADVT

-1107 TPNAAN
+1107 TPNAAI

-1123 LIAKLKS
+1123 LIAKLQS
-1130 DSKFTVTALE
+1130 GSKFTATALE
-1140 SVKTAIAGLSYFN
+1140 SVKSAIADLTYFN
-1153 LTSAEQAEI
+1153 LTSVEQAEI
-1162 RANHQDLIDSQ
+1162 RADHQDLIDSQ

-1182 SLTAIEINDD
+1182 NLTAIEINDD

-1250 TELDNVIKAALEGL
+1250 TELDNAIKAALEGL

-1269 DIYVNDVKI
+1269 DIYVNNVKI

-1298 ATTVPGDGAN
+1298 DTTVKGDGAN

-1319 RDPNFGTTAQDNE
+1319 RDPNFGTTAQDNS

-1347 GFIVKGETHLTATKV
+1347 GFIVKGETHLTATQVSNKA
-1362 NGDKTGYTVT
+1362 DKIYTVT
-1372 FRSGVNGKIINVIN
+1372 FKSSVNGKIINVIN
-1386 TDASGNFKMPTAP
+1386 TEEGGKFKMPTAP
-1399 SVPYYTFESYSIDV
+1399 SVPYYTFESYSNGV
-1413 APGASATV
+1413 AAGASATV
-1421 TKDTVITVNYKA
+1421 TKDTVITVNYTA
-1433 VETDNITID
+1433 DTNNLYTFY
-1442 VYYCADDFY
+1442 VYNTPDDFY
-1451 NGENFDTYTQSYNTL
+1451 NSVVSETWDDDDSAGATTNHNSVAYNQLVTVN
-1466 ISLSNKDAYVWTKA
+1466 IPGAYA
-1480 IYDEDKGITTFTV
+1480 IAKGVIDDVTGDYCYYI
-1493 LYFGTSYSFYA
+1493 LAYGDSYSFYA
-1504 AESMKDPD
+1504 HESIGDSNYTSGIVGITEEQYKNYQVPD
-1512 NVAYVGLVA
+1512 NEYMMYVYGTDGVRIVAEQDTL
-1521 LSKDDFESLVTGQTS
+1521 TGEYITK
-1536 SESDLETGKH
+1536 DLEFEVYNRET
-1546 YPVASDD
+1546 
-1553 DTINLVL
+1553 
-1560 NGDGS
+1560 
-1565 ILLADVNENTGKVSL
+1565 
-1580 GDLVPDVLSLDAPV
+1580 PV
-1594 FAGDNSK
+1594 FTDDNSK
-1601 FSLIGTFVK
+1601 FSLIGTFIC
-1610 PTDYKMVETG
+1610 PTGYKMVETG
-1620 FLVTQ
+1620 FLMTKG
-1625 DTTATQGDLTVENVG
+1625 TSSLTIENASDSS
-1640 NKGVARLK
+1640 KGVSRFK

-1660 NIKNSASTKEFK
+1660 NIKTPPTEQSFK
-1672 YVSYLKYEDKN
+1672 YVAYAKYRDKS
-1683 GNIVTT
+1683 GNIVTK
-1689 YGKVLSA
+1689 YGKTISA
-1696 TTSGHELK
+1696 TTANS